1 MLTRCSVINTL
12 SRLIPVSLIGFALFS
27 FVVNAQSNEEIERF
41 ILQAKV
47 QTYDCPGEENIE
59 QIDAY
64 LASNS
69 IITDNQR
76 YALQVEK
83 THWLICSGKH
93 ADARTILTQLLADES
108 ADSEAEYY
116 SGAIYQLGFIYDV
129 QEDPKRCE
137 LYKQAKKL
145 SEDKYDDVHLSAQL
159 GLITVC
165 NSDNDEAIKLGN
177 LYSLLERYSA
187 KADKAAI
194 AHIHNSI
201 GLLYGTLGQHVLAA
215 EQYQKSY
222 EMGLGTYKGTNQLA
236 TLISVITSQ
245 MGSGDFDAAK
255 VTIEEFKRV
264 NQKIN
269 TPMTNVWLHFA
280 ESGYHY
286 RLGNFDEL
294 KNSLARWGVYLPEI
308 NSRTYARLYDWYSAA
323 LCLSEK
329 DQVCVTEFLKQQQ
342 EANVN
347 KQYFLNRNKDYLKL
361 LVDMHIFLGD
371 IEAVDLAFQKYAEIM
386 LKTLSEQQGSGK
398 ILGVANLHNEIIK
411 LETSLAQERRSRLQ
425 AIIIVF
431 VCCLVVIAILSF
443 FFRRKYLARIK
454 LDSVTG
460 LLNSK
465 SAISRIKRVDPPS
478 PGRTNALALFD
489 LRNFKDVNRQLGSVN
504 SDKTLNQIAS
514 SLKQVTR
521 ERDILGRFAPEQ
533 FIVCLI
539 DIEEDS
545 AKSFFERIRYA
556 LENTMLSDR
565 EARKVSVRS
574 SMSIYITNDT
584 FDDMDDILE
593 DMQMSLDISAESK
606 PVITS

>member
-1 MLTRCSVINTL
+1 MV
-12 SRLIPVSLIGFALFS
+12 LIVYASCTY
-27 FVVNAQSNEEIERF
+27 AQSSKEIDSF
-41 ILQAKV
+41 IQQAKV
-47 QTYDCPGEENIE
+47 PTYDCPGEENIA
-59 QIDAY
+59 QIDTY
-64 LASNS
+64 LISDDLLT
-69 IITDNQR
+69 INQR

-93 ADARTILTQLLADES
+93 SDARTILTQLIDNES
-108 ADSEAEYY
+108 ADSSAEYY

-129 QEDPKRCE
+129 LEDPKRCE
-137 LYKQAKKL
+137 LYQQAKNL
-145 SEDKYDDVHLSAQL
+145 SEEKYDDVHLSAQL

-165 NSDNDEAIKLGN
+165 NPDNDEAIKLGN
-177 LYSLLERYSA
+177 LYALLESFSA
-187 KADKAAI
+187 KGDKAAI

-255 VTIEEFKRV
+255 ITIEEFKRV
-264 NQKIN
+264 NRQIN

-294 KNSLARWGVYLPEI
+294 KNSLARWSVYLPEI
-308 NSRTYARLYDWYSAA
+308 NSRTYFRLYDWYSAA

-329 DQVCVTEFLKQQQ
+329 NEMCVRDFLALQQ
-342 EANVN
+342 EANAN
-347 KQYFLNRNKDYLKL
+347 KQNFLDRNKDYLKL

-371 IEAVDLAFQKYAEIM
+371 LEAADLAFQKYATVM

-398 ILGVANLHNEIIK
+398 VLGVANLHNEIIK
-411 LETSLAQERRSRLQ
+411 LESSLAQERRSRLQ
-425 AIIIVF
+425 AMATVSATSLI
-431 VCCLVVIAILSF
+431 VIAILLF
-443 FFRRKYLARIK
+443 FIRRRYLARSMY
-454 LDSVTG
+454 DSVTG
-460 LLNSK
+460 LLNSRA
-465 SAISRIKRVDPPS
+465 AISKIKRVVSPS

-489 LRNFKDVNRQLGSVN
+489 LRNFRDVNRQLGSVN
-504 SDKTLNQIAS
+504 SEETLNQIAA

-521 ERDILGRFAPEQ
+521 ERDILGRFSPEQ

-574 SMSIYITNDT
+574 SMSIYIANDT
-584 FDDMDDILE
+584 FDGMADILE
-593 DMQMSLDISAESK
+593 DMQMSLDISSESK
-606 PVITS
+606 PAIVV

>member
-1 MLTRCSVINTL
+1 MV
-12 SRLIPVSLIGFALFS
+12 FAVYAKFAY
-27 FVVNAQSNEEIERF
+27 AQSSAEIDRF
-41 ILQAKV
+41 IQQAKV
-47 QTYDCPGEENIE
+47 PTYDCPGEENIA
-59 QIDAY
+59 QIDSY
-64 LASNS
+64 LNS
-69 IITDNQR
+69 DDLLTPNQQ
-76 YALQVEK
+76 YSLQVEK

-93 ADARTILTQLLADES
+93 SDARTILTQLIDNES
-108 ADSEAEYY
+108 ADSNAEYY

-129 QEDPKRCE
+129 LEDPKRCE
-137 LYKQAKKL
+137 LYQQAKNL
-145 SEDKYDDVHLSAQL
+145 SEEKYDDVHLSAQL

-165 NSDNDEAIKLGN
+165 NPDNDEAIKLGN
-177 LYSLLERYSA
+177 LYSLLERYSV

-194 AHIHNSI
+194 AHIHNNI
-201 GLLYGTLGQHVLAA
+201 GLLYGTIGQHVLAA

-255 VTIEEFKRV
+255 ITIEEFKRV
-264 NQKIN
+264 NQQIN

-294 KNSLARWGVYLPEI
+294 KNSLARWRVYLPEI
-308 NSRTYARLYDWYSAA
+308 NSRTYESLYDWYSAA
-323 LCLSEK
+323 LCLSDK
-329 DQVCVTEFLKQQQ
+329 DEVCVKDFLRQRQQ
-342 EANVN
+342 ANTN
-347 KQYFLNRNKDYLKL
+347 IQNYLNRNKDYMKL

-371 IEAVDLAFQKYAEIM
+371 LEAADLAFQKYAKIM
-386 LKTLSEQQGSGK
+386 LKTLSKQQGSGK
-398 ILGVANLHNEIIK
+398 VLGVANLHNQIIN
-411 LETSLAQERRSRLQ
+411 LESSLAQEKQNRLQ
-425 AIIIVF
+425 AIVTVSASSLLVIV
-431 VCCLVVIAILSF
+431 ILLF
-443 FFRRKYLARIK
+443 FIRRRYLARSMF
-454 LDSVTG
+454 DSVTG

-465 SAISRIKRVDPPS
+465 AAITKIKRVPS
-478 PGRTNALALFD
+478 PSAGRTNALALFD
-489 LRNFKDVNRQLGSVN
+489 LRNFRDVNRQLGSVN
-504 SDKTLNQIAS
+504 SEDTLNQIAR

-574 SMSIYITNDT
+574 SMSIYIANDT
-584 FDDMDDILE
+584 FDDMADILE
-593 DMQMSLDISAESK
+593 DMQMSLDISSESK
-606 PVITS
+606 PLAVG

>member
-1 MLTRCSVINTL
+1 MV
-12 SRLIPVSLIGFALFS
+12 FAVYAKFAY
-27 FVVNAQSNEEIERF
+27 AQSSAEIDRF
-41 ILQAKV
+41 IQQAKV
-47 QTYDCPGEENIE
+47 PTYDCPGEENIA
-59 QIDAY
+59 QIDSY
-64 LASNS
+64 LNS
-69 IITDNQR
+69 DDLLTPNQQ
-76 YALQVEK
+76 YSLQVEK

-93 ADARTILTQLLADES
+93 SDARTILTQLIDNES
-108 ADSEAEYY
+108 ADSNAEYY

-129 QEDPKRCE
+129 LEDPKRCE
-137 LYKQAKKL
+137 LYQQAKNL
-145 SEDKYDDVHLSAQL
+145 SEEKYDDVHLSAQL

-165 NSDNDEAIKLGN
+165 NPDNDEAIKLGN
-177 LYSLLERYSA
+177 LYSLLERYSV

-194 AHIHNSI
+194 AHIHNNI
-201 GLLYGTLGQHVLAA
+201 GLLYGTIGQHVLAA

-245 MGSGDFDAAK
+245 MGSGDFEAAK
-255 VTIEEFKRV
+255 ITIEEFKRV
-264 NQKIN
+264 NQQIN

-294 KNSLARWGVYLPEI
+294 KNSLARWRVYLPEI
-308 NSRTYARLYDWYSAA
+308 NSRTYESLYDWYSAA
-323 LCLSEK
+323 LCLSDK
-329 DQVCVTEFLKQQQ
+329 DEVCVKDFLRQRQQ
-342 EANVN
+342 ANTN
-347 KQYFLNRNKDYLKL
+347 IQNYLNRNKDYMKL

-371 IEAVDLAFQKYAEIM
+371 LEAADLAFQKYAKIM
-386 LKTLSEQQGSGK
+386 LKTLSKQQGSGK
-398 ILGVANLHNEIIK
+398 VLGVANLHNQIIN
-411 LETSLAQERRSRLQ
+411 LESSLAQEKQNRLQ
-425 AIIIVF
+425 AIVTVSASSLLVIV
-431 VCCLVVIAILSF
+431 ILLF
-443 FFRRKYLARIK
+443 FIRRRYLARSMF
-454 LDSVTG
+454 DSVTG

-465 SAISRIKRVDPPS
+465 AAITKIKRVPS
-478 PGRTNALALFD
+478 PSAGRTNALALFD
-489 LRNFKDVNRQLGSVN
+489 LRNFRDVNRQLGSVN
-504 SDKTLNQIAS
+504 SEDTLNQIAR

-574 SMSIYITNDT
+574 SMSIYIANDT
-584 FDDMDDILE
+584 FDDMADILE
-593 DMQMSLDISAESK
+593 DMQMSLDISSESK
-606 PVITS
+606 PLAVG